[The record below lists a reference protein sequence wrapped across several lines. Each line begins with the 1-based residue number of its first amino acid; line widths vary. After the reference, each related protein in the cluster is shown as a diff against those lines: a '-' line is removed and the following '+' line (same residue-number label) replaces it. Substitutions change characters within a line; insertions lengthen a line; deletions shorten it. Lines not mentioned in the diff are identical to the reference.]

1 MKLMVVGGGGR
12 EHALIRMLKKNPEV
26 EKIYALP
33 GNGGIAQD
41 AECVNIKATD
51 IDGVARFAAEN
62 RIDFAVVAPDDP
74 LAMGCVDRLHALGI
88 PCFGPE
94 ARAAEIEAS
103 KVFSK
108 RLMQKYG
115 IPTAKCEVFDNAEA
129 ALAYVRTTPAPL
141 VVKADGLALGKGVL
155 ICKSTREAE
164 EAVRH
169 TMCDHAFGKSGDR
182 VVIEEFLEGPEVSVL
197 AFTDGKAMVPMVSS
211 MDHKRAHDGD
221 TGLNTGGM
229 GTIAP
234 NPFYTADVAERCM
247 REIFLPTMQAMN
259 AEGRTFK
266 GCLYFGLMLTKDGPK
281 VIEYNCRFGD
291 PETQVVLPLL
301 DTDLLTIM
309 RAVEEERLS
318 EVDVRFKGGAACC
331 VILAS
336 GGYPEAYEKGK
347 AIDLGG
353 ADALA
358 DTWVFHSGTAVKDGQ
373 LVTSGG
379 RVLGVTA
386 TGDTLKTAIDRAYDA
401 ARRVHFDGMFMRSDI
416 GKRALEVEGYHG

>member
-129 ALAYVRTTPAPL
+129 ALAYVRSTPAPL

-234 NPFYTADVAERCM
+234 NPFYTAEVAERCM
-247 REIFLPTMQAMN
+247 REIFLPTMRAMN

-353 ADALA
+353 ADALN